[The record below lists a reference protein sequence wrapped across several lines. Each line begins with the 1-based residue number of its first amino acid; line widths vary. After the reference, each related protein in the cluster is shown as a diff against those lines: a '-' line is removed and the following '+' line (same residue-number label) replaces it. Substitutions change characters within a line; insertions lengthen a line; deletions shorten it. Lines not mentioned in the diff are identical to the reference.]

1 MDLTRTIRV
10 QNHFLNKLC
19 SLLKLFCIVVSE
31 YTQGDAYL
39 CSMIIIIGVLL
50 N

>member
-1 MDLTRTIRV
+1 MDLTVRTIKV
-10 QNHFLNKLC
+10 QNLVYTNCSALLFLN
-19 SLLKLFCIVVSE
+19 I

-39 CSMIIIIGVLL
+39 GSMIIEVLHLEL

>member
-1 MDLTRTIRV
+1 MDLTVRTIRV
-10 QNHFLNKLC
+10 QNQLINKLH

-31 YTQGDAYL
+31 YTHGDAYL
-39 CSMIIIIGVLL
+39 DSMIIEVLL

>member
-1 MDLTRTIRV
+1 MDLTVRTIRV
-10 QNHFLNKLC
+10 QNQLINKLYR
-19 SLLKLFCIVVSE
+19 LLKLFCIVVSE

-39 CSMIIIIGVLL
+39 GSIVLHLVL